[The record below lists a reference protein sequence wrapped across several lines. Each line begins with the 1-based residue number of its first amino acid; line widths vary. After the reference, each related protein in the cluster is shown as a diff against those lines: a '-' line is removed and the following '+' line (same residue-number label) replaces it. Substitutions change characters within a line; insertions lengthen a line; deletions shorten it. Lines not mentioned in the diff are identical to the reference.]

1 LKSSA
6 RRANRDAKSRQN
18 SASILS
24 SQPKTFPN
32 AALQL
37 HRARCA
43 GQEATGLVDAPS
55 TNDAIGQLRQ
65 AGYFPTS
72 RLRGRTA
79 RRGGEKDPR
88 TRRQERPVA
97 AKTKSKGIVLWEKK
111 TIKPKILMVFTRQL
125 ATLIDA
131 GLPLLRGLNV
141 LSKQERDPVLKKTID
156 QLSDGVQGGS
166 TFSESLAQHPR
177 IFDKLYVNM
186 VKAGELGGVLELVL
200 NRLAEFQEKAQKVK
214 NKVVAAMIYPAIVLF
229 LALGIMTFLLIY
241 IVPKFQQIF
250 HDMLGDK
257 PLPAITQFVIDVSNG
272 FKEHW
277 LLIIGGVAAFIAG
290 YKFVSRTPR
299 GRELIDGF
307 KLRIPLFGDLNR
319 KTAISRFSRTLGT
332 LVTSGVP
339 ILQALNITRETAG
352 NVVIANAIMQ
362 VHDSVKE
369 GESIVQPLEAS
380 GAFPPMV
387 ISMIDVGEETGQLPE
402 MLLKI
407 AEVYDDEV
415 DNAVAGLT
423 SMLEPIMIVLLA
435 VVVGTIVIALFMPL
449 ISIIG
454 GLQQQS

>member
-1 LKSSA
+1 MPRYTYIALNA
-6 RRANRDAKSRQN
+6 R
-18 SASILS
+18 
-24 SQPKTFPN
+24 
-32 AALQL
+32 
-37 HRARCA
+37 
-43 GQEATGLVDAPS
+43 GQESTGLVEAVS
-55 TNDAIGQLRQ
+55 SNDAIGQLRQ

-72 RLRGRTA
+72 VYEEDQVGAIVVAKKSGR
-79 RRGGEKDPR
+79 
-88 TRRQERPVA
+88 A
-97 AKTKSKGIVLWEKK
+97 AKSAARPMAGKRKSRGIVLWEKK
-111 TIKPKILMVFTRQL
+111 TIKAKTLMVFTRQL

-131 GLPLLRGLNV
+131 GLPLLRSLNV
-141 LSKQERDPVLKKTID
+141 LSKQERDQVLKGTID
-156 QLSDGVQGGS
+156 ALVDAVQGGS
-166 TFSESLAQHPR
+166 TFSEGLGQHPR

-214 NKVVAAMIYPAIVLF
+214 NKVLAAMVYPAIVLF
-229 LALGIMTFLLIY
+229 LAVGIMSFLMIF

-257 PLPAITQFVIDVSNG
+257 PLPAITRFVIESSNG
-272 FKEHW
+272 FKNHW
-277 LLIIGGVAAFIAG
+277 LIVIGGFVALVASQRFIAKTTG
-290 YKFVSRTPR
+290 
-299 GRELIDGF
+299 GRAVVDNL
-307 KLRIPLFGDLNR
+307 KLKAPLFGDLNR
-319 KTAISRFSRTLGT
+319 KTSISRFARTLGT

-352 NVVIANAIMQ
+352 NVVIANAILQ

-415 DNAVAGLT
+415 DNSVAALT

-435 VVVGTIVIALFMPL
+435 LIVGTIVIALFMPL